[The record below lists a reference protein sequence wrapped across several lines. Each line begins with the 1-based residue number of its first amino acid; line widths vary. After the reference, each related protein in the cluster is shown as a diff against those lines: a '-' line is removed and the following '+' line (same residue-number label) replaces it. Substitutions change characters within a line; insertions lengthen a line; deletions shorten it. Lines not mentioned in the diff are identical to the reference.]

1 MTLGQRIDRDNAI
14 LIKEITADITEKVT
28 ADVTERV
35 TADVTGKVTADVTE
49 KLTQK
54 SMYEFLE
61 FLFEDNK
68 TKAEAFTIIAKKYPQ
83 YEDKYTTFINEHW
96 KNA

>member
-14 LIKEITADITEKVT
+14 LIKEITADITE
-28 ADVTERV
+28 
-35 TADVTGKVTADVTE
+35 KVTADVTE

-68 TKAEAFTIIAKKYPQ
+68 TKAEAFAIIAKKYPQ
-83 YEDKYTTFINEHW
+83 YEDKYTAFINEHW

>member
-14 LIKEITADITEKVT
+14 LIKEITAD
-28 ADVTERV
+28 
-35 TADVTGKVTADVTE
+35 VTE

-61 FLFEDNK
+61 FLLEDNK
-68 TKAEAFTIIAKKYPQ
+68 TKAEAFAIIAKKYPQ

>member
-14 LIKEITADITEKVT
+14 LIKEI
-28 ADVTERV
+28 

-61 FLFEDNK
+61 FLLEDNK

-83 YEDKYTTFINEHW
+83 YEDKYTAFINEHW

>member
-1 MTLGQRIDRDNAI
+1 MTLGQRIDRDNAR
-14 LIKEITADITEKVT
+14 LIKE
-28 ADVTERV
+28 
-35 TADVTGKVTADVTE
+35 VTADVTE

>member
-1 MTLGQRIDRDNAI
+1 MTLGQRIDRDNAR
-14 LIKEITADITEKVT
+14 LIKEITADITEK
-28 ADVTERV
+28 V

-61 FLFEDNK
+61 FLLEDNK
-68 TKAEAFTIIAKKYPQ
+68 TKSEAFAIIAKKYPQ
-83 YEDKYTTFINEHW
+83 YEDKYTAFINEHW